1 MFFNSIAKQTDWWIK
16 MSDKQK
22 TIDTIAGILCKSVKK
37 VLEANTLKKIDYSRT
52 IQSIPKISIKPDIG
66 CFIQVSG
73 DYNGLLVFNFSGD
86 AAVKIYRSY
95 MLSMGMPED
104 ELAMDF
110 TSNEVIDSVGEIINQ
125 IMGELMRTIE
135 DKYDLGAYSGQPK
148 VLALNSSI
156 TLTIDADY
164 RDNRRVSFNIEN
176 NRFQIEMAMEQTE
189 FITIKES

>member
-1 MFFNSIAKQTDWWIK
+1 
-16 MSDKQK
+16 
-22 TIDTIAGILCKSVKK
+22 
-37 VLEANTLKKIDYSRT
+37 
-52 IQSIPKISIKPDIG
+52 
-66 CFIQVSG
+66 
-73 DYNGLLVFNFSGD
+73 
-86 AAVKIYRSY
+86 
-95 MLSMGMPED
+95 MLSMGMPAD